1 MASPVSLKP
10 CLQGQPC
17 KPPQTFRRPRPRCE
31 QRRERRKTFC
41 SIPFRSTPGFSRRSI
56 SKSKVQAAVSPSLR
70 RQILAASLSTP
81 RLKTRHRTGSNLH
94 REKPRPC
101 PLWTKSGL
109 MRRSKTLDGGQLFVG
124 GIEVSK
130 TIPSSP
136 NLFCLGRIQAS
147 VT

>member
-1 MASPVSLKP
+1 
-10 CLQGQPC
+10 
-17 KPPQTFRRPRPRCE
+17 
-31 QRRERRKTFC
+31 
-41 SIPFRSTPGFSRRSI
+41 
-56 SKSKVQAAVSPSLR
+56 
-70 RQILAASLSTP
+70 
-81 RLKTRHRTGSNLH
+81 
-94 REKPRPC
+94 
-101 PLWTKSGL
+101 